1 MQLFELQNYTAQ
13 LLQTNIFKDY
23 CPNGLQV
30 EGRAE
35 VRRIA
40 TGVSASQAVIDAA
53 AAWGA
58 DALLVH
64 HGFFWRN
71 EEAQIV
77 GIKKNRIAKL
87 LQYEMSL
94 FAYHLP
100 LDAHEQFGN
109 NAELARVMD
118 WRLVAR
124 HGENNLLNVGELNA
138 ASNVANLAAQLSEKL
153 HRVPQVIAGDGREI
167 LRLAWCTG
175 GAQGYF
181 EQAIT
186 QGVDA
191 YITGEISE
199 QNFHLAAES
208 GVAFIAAGH
217 HATEQFGIQA
227 LGAHLAEK
235 FNLTHQF
242 FNQDNPV

>member
-1 MQLFELQNYTAQ
+1 MRLNELDDYNAS
-13 LLQTNIFKDY
+13 LLQTRLFKDY

-30 EGRAE
+30 EGRLE

-40 TGVSASQAVIDAA
+40 TAVTASQAVIEAA
-53 AAWGA
+53 ILWGA

-71 EEAQIV
+71 EDATII
-77 GIKKNRIAKL
+77 GIKKRRLAKL
-87 LQYEMSL
+87 LNSDMSL
-94 FAYHLP
+94 MAYHLP
-100 LDAHEQFGN
+100 LDAHETLGN
-109 NAELARVMD
+109 NARLALELGLRTTL
-118 WRLVAR
+118 RF
-124 HGENNLLNVGELNA
+124 GEQNLLSAGVLEADHTLTQFV
-138 ASNVANLAAQLSEKL
+138 STVESKLQRVA
-153 HRVPQVIAGDGREI
+153 QVVAGDGRAI
-167 LRLAWCTG
+167 KHVAWCSG

-181 EQAIT
+181 EQAIAL
-186 QGVDA
+186 GVDA

-199 QNFHLAAES
+199 QNFHLAQES

-235 FNLTHQF
+235 FELQHRF
-242 FNQDNPV
+242 FDQDNPV

>member
-1 MQLFELQNYTAQ
+1 MKLFQLRDYTAQ
-13 LLQTNIFKDY
+13 LLQTDLFKDY
-23 CPNGLQV
+23 SPNGLQV
-30 EGRAE
+30 EGRVE

-40 TGVSASQAVIDAA
+40 TAVSASQAVIDAA

-71 EEAQIV
+71 EAAPIV

-87 LQYEMSL
+87 LLHDMSL
-94 FAYHLP
+94 LAYHLP
-100 LDAHEQFGN
+100 LDAHEQLGN
-109 NAELARVMD
+109 NAELARLMG
-118 WRLVAR
+118 WILVAR
-124 HGENNLLNVGELNA
+124 HGDNNLLNVGELNGA
-138 ASNVANLAAQLSEKL
+138 IALADLIAQVGLKL
-153 HRVPQVIAGDGREI
+153 RRTPQTIAGDGREI
-167 LRLAWCTG
+167 RRVAWCTG
-175 GAQGYF
+175 GAQSYF
-181 EQAIT
+181 EQAIEL
-186 QGVDA
+186 GVDA

-199 QNFHLAAES
+199 QNFHLAQES

-235 FNLTHQF
+235 FNLEQRF

>member
-1 MQLFELQNYTAQ
+1 MLLFELRDYTAQ
-13 LLQTNIFKDY
+13 LLQTDLFKDY
-23 CPNGLQV
+23 SPNGLQV

-40 TGVSASQAVIDAA
+40 TAVSASQAVIDAA
-53 AAWGA
+53 TAWGA

-71 EEAQIV
+71 EAAPVV

-87 LQYEMSL
+87 LQHEMSL
-94 FAYHLP
+94 LAYHLP
-100 LDAHEQFGN
+100 LDAHETLGN
-109 NAELARVMD
+109 NAELARLMG

-124 HGENNLLNVGELNA
+124 HGDNNLLNVGELNCA
-138 ASNVANLAAQLSEKL
+138 IALADLTAQVGSKL
-153 HRVPQVIAGDGREI
+153 HRIPQTIAGDGREI
-167 LRLAWCTG
+167 RRVAWCTG

-181 EQAIT
+181 EQAIEL
-186 QGVDA
+186 GIDA

-199 QNFHLAAES
+199 QNFHLAQES

-235 FNLTHQF
+235 FNLERRF
-242 FNQDNPV
+242 FNQDNPI

>member
-1 MQLFELQNYTAQ
+1 MLLFELRDYTAQ
-13 LLQTNIFKDY
+13 LLQTNLYKDY

-30 EGRAE
+30 EGR
-35 VRRIA
+35 VQVQRIA
-40 TGVSASQAVIDAA
+40 TAVSASQAVIDAA

-71 EEAQIV
+71 EAAEIV

-87 LQYEMSL
+87 LAHEMSL
-94 FAYHLP
+94 LAYHLP
-100 LDAHEQFGN
+100 LDAHEQLGN
-109 NAELARVMD
+109 NAELARLME
-118 WRLVAR
+118 WQLVAR
-124 HGENNLLNVGELNA
+124 HGENNLLNVGELETTRNL
-138 ASNVANLAAQLSEKL
+138 ANLVVQLSEKL

-167 LRLAWCTG
+167 RRVAWCTG

-181 EQAIT
+181 EQAIAH
-186 QGVDA
+186 GVDA

-199 QNFHLAAES
+199 QNFHLAQES

-235 FNLTHQF
+235 FNLELRF
-242 FNQDNPV
+242 FNQDNPI

>member
-1 MQLFELQNYTAQ
+1 MQLFELRDYTAQ
-13 LLQTNIFKDY
+13 LLQTQLFNDY

-35 VRRIA
+35 VLKIA
-40 TGVSASQAVIDAA
+40 TAVSASQAVIDAA

-58 DALLVH
+58 DALLAH

-71 EEAQIV
+71 EAAPIV
-77 GIKKNRIAKL
+77 GIKKNRIGKL
-87 LQYEMSL
+87 LAHEMSL
-94 FAYHLP
+94 LAYHLP
-100 LDAHEQFGN
+100 LDAHEQLGN
-109 NAELARVMD
+109 NAELARLMG
-118 WRLVAR
+118 WRLAAR
-124 HGENNLLNVGELNA
+124 HGEHNLLNVGELNA
-138 ASNVANLAAQLSEKL
+138 ASSLADLAAQLASNL
-153 HRVPQVIAGDGREI
+153 HRVAQVVVGDGREI
-167 LRLAWCTG
+167 RRVAWCTG

-181 EQAIT
+181 EQAIAH
-186 QGVDA
+186 GVDA

-199 QNFHLAAES
+199 PSFHLAQES

-235 FNLTHQF
+235 FKLTHQF
-242 FNQDNPV
+242 FNQDNPI

>member
-1 MQLFELQNYTAQ
+1 MQLFELQDYTAQ
-13 LLQTNIFKDY
+13 LLQTQLFKDY
-23 CPNGLQV
+23 CPNGLQL

-35 VRRIA
+35 VLKIA
-40 TGVSASQAVIDAA
+40 TAVSVSQAVIDAA

-71 EEAQIV
+71 EAAAIV
-77 GIKKNRIAKL
+77 GIKKNRIGKL
-87 LQYEMSL
+87 LAHEMSL
-94 FAYHLP
+94 LAYHLP
-100 LDAHEQFGN
+100 LDAHQQLGN
-109 NAELARVMD
+109 NAELARLME

-124 HGENNLLNVGELNA
+124 HGDNNLLNVGELETTR
-138 ASNVANLAAQLSEKL
+138 SLANLLVQLSEKL

-167 LRLAWCTG
+167 RRVAWCTG

-181 EQAIT
+181 EQAIAHD
-186 QGVDA
+186 VDA

-199 QNFHLAAES
+199 QSFHLAQES

-235 FNLTHQF
+235 FKLTHQF
-242 FNQDNPV
+242 FNQDNPI

>member
-1 MQLFELQNYTAQ
+1 MQLFELRDYTAQ
-13 LLQTNIFKDY
+13 LLQTDLFKDY

-30 EGRAE
+30 QGRAE

-40 TGVSASQAVIDAA
+40 SAVSASQAVIDAA
-53 AAWGA
+53 TAWGA

-71 EEAQIV
+71 EAAPIV
-77 GIKKNRIAKL
+77 GIKKNRIGKL
-87 LQYEMSL
+87 LAHDMSL
-94 FAYHLP
+94 LAYHLP
-100 LDAHEQFGN
+100 LDAHQQFGN
-109 NAELARVMD
+109 NAELARLMG
-118 WRLVAR
+118 WQLVAR
-124 HGENNLLNVGELNA
+124 HGDNNLLNEGELEA
-138 ASNVANLAAQLSEKL
+138 TSSLAALATQLGEKL
-153 HRVPQVIAGDGREI
+153 QRVPQIIAGDGRAI
-167 LRLAWCTG
+167 RRVAWCTG

-181 EQAIT
+181 EQAIAL
-186 QGVDA
+186 GVDA

-199 QNFHLAAES
+199 QNFHLATES

-227 LGAHLAEK
+227 LGAHLAAK

-242 FNQDNPV
+242 FNQDNPI